1 MVVRKFCDD
10 LLWNQVFKLLLR
22 RHFNFLEQESKTL
35 RIHDIHTLVH
45 KLPEANF
52 EMLDLLIGHLRK

>member
-1 MVVRKFCDD
+1 MKPSFLTVA
-10 LLWNQVFKLLLR
+10 
-22 RHFNFLEQESKTL
+22 NFLEQESKTL